1 MVPYTL
7 ETAVRHEDV
16 AVRIES
22 QKIAEGLDGDDG
34 AGNGIVF
41 RNCILEKDLQ
51 GFPGAAA

>member
-1 MVPYTL
+1 M
-7 ETAVRHEDV
+7 